1 MKKRGKGRSRELE
14 EVGEERRLPDS
25 DRSRRRLF
33 SFARDRWRLASLLSP
48 LEHRPRPTKVL
59 PSHRRDEEQSSSVH
73 RARESGARTA
83 VPRPRSVSFFLSRAA
98 APSSSATAE
107 KRRCRA
113 QKKKEALSEKQWAAA
128 GGWRRWERGSLSL
141 SRVSLFFCFC
151 CHHQKLSIAPP
162 RTQAPPRAT
171 LPSPRRELAHAL
183 NDPTTK
189 DSHVVVL
196 LVCSRGVR
204 KGEGGKRKLL
214 ESEL

>member
-33 SFARDRWRLASLLSP
+33 SFARDRWRLASLLIP

-113 QKKKEALSEKQWAAA
+113 QKKKKEPPFLAPIFP
-128 GGWRRWERGSLSL
+128 
-141 SRVSLFFCFC
+141 FFR
-151 CHHQKLSIAPP
+151 LDAD
-162 RTQAPPRAT
+162 A
-171 LPSPRRELAHAL
+171 
-183 NDPTTK
+183 
-189 DSHVVVL
+189 
-196 LVCSRGVR
+196 GVR
-204 KGEGGKRKLL
+204 ERPQ
-214 ESEL
+214 STRQR